1 MKLIIQIPCLNE
13 EKTLPVTLKQLPR
26 EISGVDSI
34 EVLIINDGSSDGTVE
49 VAKKMGVD
57 HIVNFSS
64 RQGLAKAFSA
74 GIDRCLQL
82 GADIIV
88 NTDADNQ
95 YRGGDIDKIV
105 RPLLEGK
112 ADLVVGERDIES
124 IAHFSFLKKKL
135 QRFGSFIVRLLSD
148 TGIRDATSGFRAY
161 SREAAMKLNVLS
173 DFSYTLETIIQ
184 ARRKNITITSVSI
197 RTNAKLR
204 ESRLFSHMAEYLV
217 SSIATLLKI
226 VMVYRPL
233 GVFLL
238 IGGVIAFGGIGLCVR
253 FLYFYFTSGG
263 VGHIQS
269 LILAAVFLIISFQ
282 VVIMGLLASL
292 IGANRSFIEEVL
304 FRIKKMEYLSKK
316 EH

>member
-13 EKTLPVTLKQLPR
+13 EETLPITLKQLPR
-26 EISGVDSI
+26 EIPGIDTI
-34 EVLIINDGSSDGTVE
+34 EVLIINDGSTDGTVE
-49 VAKKMGVD
+49 VAKKAGVD

-64 RQGLAKAFSA
+64 RQGLAKAFSE
-74 GIDRCLQL
+74 GIDASLHQ

-95 YRGGDIDKIV
+95 YRGEDIAKLVLPI
-105 RPLLEGK
+105 LEGK
-112 ADLVVGERDIES
+112 ADMVVGERDIEG

-135 QRFGSFIVRLLSD
+135 QRLGSFMVRVLSD
-148 TGIRDATSGFRAY
+148 TEIRDVTSGFRVY

-184 ARRKNITITSVSI
+184 ARRKNITIRSVSI
-197 RTNAKLR
+197 RTNTKLR

-233 GVFLL
+233 GVFLW
-238 IGGVIAFGGIGLCVR
+238 IGGVVALGGIGLCVR
-253 FLYFYFTSGG
+253 FIYFYFTSGG

-282 VVIMGLLASL
+282 VVILGLLASL
-292 IGANRSFIEEVL
+292 IGANRSLIEEVL
-304 FRIKKMEYLSKK
+304 FRIKKMECLSKK